1 MPIRI
6 LSEHLIHQI
15 AAGEVVERPASII
28 KELIE
33 NSLDAG
39 ATQITVDVEA
49 GGIRRCR
56 VIDNGHGIERDEL
69 TLALARHATSK
80 ISTIDDLERVGT
92 MGFRG
97 EALPSIA
104 SVSRMRMIS
113 RTAAS
118 EVGYAITADNGA
130 FSDPIPSPHPI
141 GTTVDVT
148 DLFFNV
154 PARRKF
160 LRAERTELQH
170 LLRMIERLALA
181 RFDVGFKVTS
191 MPAADGENARNA
203 GAISNARRVVVD
215 YPRAIKDI
223 ERTQRVAQ
231 IMGEEF
237 IASALCI
244 EHQLGDMKLWGWICL
259 PTAARA
265 QTDLQYIYLNGRMLR
280 DRMLANAVRMG
291 YQDVLFHG
299 RYPAYLLFVELD
311 PAQVDVNAHPAK
323 LEVRFRDGRRVH
335 DFIFRTLERILRETR
350 PGATTNA
357 HAPAQLG
364 GVGAASA
371 IPMWPARGP
380 TQDSFSLGTATG
392 VRDMPP
398 LSLSYAIPHA
408 QPNAAEHHTAPPLG
422 YAVAQLHG
430 VYILAQATDGLIL
443 VDMHAA
449 HERTTYERMKAQLA
463 GGRMPTQPLLVPIAM
478 TLPVADAELAEEH
491 ATIFEQAGLRIE
503 RFGPASIRIMEV
515 PVLLVQF
522 DATQLLQ
529 QLLAELREHGATRRI
544 DEALNEV
551 LGTIAC
557 HGAVRAN
564 RSLTVAEMN
573 ALLREM
579 EATVRSDQCNHGRP
593 TWAHLGMGDLDR
605 LFMRGR

>member
-6 LSEHLIHQI
+6 LPEQLIHQI
-15 AAGEVVERPASII
+15 AAGEVVERPASVI
-28 KELIE
+28 KELVE

-39 ATQITVDVEA
+39 STQITIDVEE

-69 TLALARHATSK
+69 TLAMARHATSK
-80 ISTIDDLERVGT
+80 IASIDDLERVAT

-104 SVSRMRMIS
+104 SVSRMRVTS
-113 RTAAS
+113 RTS
-118 EVGYAITADNGA
+118 SSDVGYAVSADNGT
-130 FSDPIPSPHPI
+130 FTEPMPQPHPR
-141 GTTVDVT
+141 GTTIEVA

-191 MPAADGENARNA
+191 GKKILVDFPRAADESG
-203 GAISNARRVVVD
+203 
-215 YPRAIKDI
+215 
-223 ERTQRVAQ
+223 RTHRVAQ

-237 IASALCI
+237 VANSLFLD
-244 EHQLGDMKLWGWICL
+244 HPLGDMRLWGWIGL
-259 PTAARA
+259 PPAARSQA
-265 QTDLQYIYLNGRMLR
+265 DLQYIYLNGRMLR

-311 PAQVDVNAHPAK
+311 PSQVDVNAHPAK

-335 DFIFRTLERILRETR
+335 DFIFRTIERVLSETR
-350 PGATTNA
+350 PGSTSYSQ
-357 HAPAQLG
+357 APTHFG
-364 GVGAASA
+364 GVAESSGAF
-371 IPMWPARGP
+371 MWPARGP
-380 TQDSFSLGTATG
+380 QQDSFSLPIDSSPESREYFPPSTSHDPITTTAFTPQSTT
-392 VRDMPP
+392 V
-398 LSLSYAIPHA
+398 
-408 QPNAAEHHTAPPLG
+408 PPLG
-422 YAVAQLHG
+422 YAIAQLHG
-430 VYILAQATDGLIL
+430 VYILAQAADGLIL

-463 GGRMPTQPLLVPIAM
+463 GGRVPTQPLLVPMSVNVSAS
-478 TLPVADAELAEEH
+478 DAELAEENS
-491 ATIFEQAGLRIE
+491 AVFAQAGLRIE
-503 RFGPASIRIMEV
+503 RFGPASIRILEV
-515 PVLLVQF
+515 PVLLGRF

-564 RSLTVAEMN
+564 RQLTIAEMN

-579 EATVRSDQCNHGRP
+579 EATVRADQCNHGRP
-593 TWAHLGMGDLDR
+593 TWTHVSMGELDR

>member
-1 MPIRI
+1 MTIRV
-6 LSEHLIHQI
+6 LSEQLIHQI

-28 KELIE
+28 KELVE

-39 ATQITVDVEA
+39 ATQVSIEVEE

-56 VIDNGHGIERDEL
+56 VIDDGCGIERDEL
-69 TLALARHATSK
+69 TLAMARHATSK
-80 ISTIDDLERVGT
+80 ISSIDDLERVGT

-104 SVSRMRMIS
+104 SVSRMRMVS
-113 RTAAS
+113 RTRTS
-118 EVGYAITADNGA
+118 EVAYAITADNGS
-130 FSDPIPSPHPI
+130 FSDPSPSPHPV

-170 LLRMIERLALA
+170 LLRMVERLALA
-181 RFDVGFKVTS
+181 RFDVGFQVT
-191 MPAADGENARNA
+191 NAK
-203 GAISNARRVVVD
+203 RVVVN
-215 YPRAIKDI
+215 YPRATKDS

-231 IMGEEF
+231 ILGEEF
-237 IASALCI
+237 VNSSLFI

-265 QTDLQYIYLNGRMLR
+265 QTDLQFIYLNGRMLR
-280 DRMLANAVRMG
+280 DRMLANAARMG

-299 RYPAYLLFVELD
+299 RYPAYLLFLEID

-323 LEVRFRDGRRVH
+323 LEVRFRDGRRIH

-350 PGATTNA
+350 PGATSNEQ
-357 HAPAQLG
+357 APAQIG
-364 GVGAASA
+364 GVGAAASL
-371 IPMWPARGP
+371 PMWPARGP
-380 TQDSFSLGTATG
+380 SQDSFVLPFANRVHDS
-392 VRDMPP
+392 
-398 LSLSYAIPHA
+398 A
-408 QPNAAEHHTAPPLG
+408 QPYATHLPIQPNLTPSQASTAPPLG
-422 YAVAQLHG
+422 YALAQVHG
-430 VYILAQATDGLIL
+430 VYILSQATDGLIL

-449 HERTTYERMKAQLA
+449 HERTTYERMKAQLS
-463 GGRMPTQPLLVPIAM
+463 GGRVPSQPLLVPIPM
-478 TLPVADAELAEEH
+478 TLSAADAELAEEH
-491 ATIFEQAGLRIE
+491 APLFEQAGLRIE

-515 PVLLVQF
+515 PVLLAQF

-529 QLLAELREHGATRRI
+529 QLLNELREHGTTRRI

-551 LGTIAC
+551 MGTIAC

-564 RSLTVAEMN
+564 RVLTLHEMN

-579 EATVRSDQCNHGRP
+579 ELTVRSDQCVHGRP
-593 TWAHLGMGDLDR
+593 TWAHLSMADLDR

>member
-1 MPIRI
+1 MTIRV
-6 LSEHLIHQI
+6 LSEQLIHQI

-28 KELIE
+28 KELVE

-56 VIDNGHGIERDEL
+56 VSDDGCGIERDEL
-69 TLALARHATSK
+69 ALALARHATSK
-80 ISTIDDLERVGT
+80 ISSIDDLERVGT

-104 SVSRMRMIS
+104 SVTRMRMVS
-113 RTAAS
+113 RTQAS
-118 EVGYAITADNGA
+118 DVGYVITADNGV
-130 FSDPIPSPHPI
+130 FSEPSPSPHPV
-141 GTTVDVT
+141 GTTVDVA

-191 MPAADGENARNA
+191 APAREGASGRNA
-203 GAISNARRVVVD
+203 GAISASRRVIVD
-215 YPRAIKDI
+215 YPRAARDS

-237 IASALCI
+237 VAGSLFI

-259 PTAARA
+259 PTAARSQA
-265 QTDLQYIYLNGRMLR
+265 DLQFVYLNGRMLR

-299 RYPAYLLFVELD
+299 RYPAYLLFLEID
-311 PAQVDVNAHPAK
+311 PTQVDVNAHPAK

-335 DFIFRTLERILRETR
+335 DFIFRTLERILRQTR

-357 HAPAQLG
+357 QAPAQFG
-364 GVGAASA
+364 GGGATAPLA
-371 IPMWPARGP
+371 MWPARGP
-380 TQDSFSLGTATG
+380 SQDSFALPFSSG
-392 VRDMPP
+392 VRE
-398 LSLSYAIPHA
+398 SAQSYS
-408 QPNAAEHHTAPPLG
+408 TAPSASHSQGVEQANVPPLG
-422 YAVAQLHG
+422 YALAQVHG
-430 VYILAQATDGLIL
+430 VYILSQAVDGLIL

-449 HERTTYERMKAQLA
+449 HERTTYERMKAQLN
-463 GGRMPTQPLLVPIAM
+463 GGRVPSQPLLVPIAM
-478 TLPVADAELAEEH
+478 TLSVADAELAEEH
-491 ATIFEQAGLRIE
+491 ALIFEQAGLRIE
-503 RFGPASIRIMEV
+503 RFGPASVRIMEV
-515 PVLLVQF
+515 PVLLAQF
-522 DATQLLQ
+522 DAAQLLQ
-529 QLLAELREHGATRRI
+529 QLLGELREHGATRRI

-564 RSLTVAEMN
+564 RALTVHEMN

-593 TWAHLGMGDLDR
+593 TWAHLSMADLDR
-605 LFMRGR
+605 LFLRGR

>member
-1 MPIRI
+1 MTIRV
-6 LSEHLIHQI
+6 LSEQLIHQI

-28 KELIE
+28 KELVE
-33 NSLDAG
+33 NSLDAN
-39 ATQITVDVEA
+39 ATQISVEVEE

-56 VIDNGHGIERDEL
+56 VVDDGSGIERDEL

-80 ISTIDDLERVGT
+80 ISSIDDLERVGT

-104 SVSRMRMIS
+104 SVSRMRVVS
-113 RTAAS
+113 RTRSS
-118 EVGYAITADNGA
+118 EIGYAVTADNGA
-130 FSDPIPSPHPI
+130 FSEPTPSPHPV
-141 GTTVDVT
+141 GTTVDVS

-181 RFDVGFKVTS
+181 RFDVGFK
-191 MPAADGENARNA
+191 
-203 GAISNARRVVVD
+203 ISSNRRVIVD
-215 YPRAIKDI
+215 YPRALKDE
-223 ERTQRVAQ
+223 ERTHRVAQ

-237 IASALCI
+237 VNSSLFI
-244 EHQLGDMKLWGWICL
+244 EHQLGDMKLWGWISL

-265 QTDLQYIYLNGRMLR
+265 QADLQFIYLNGRMLR
-280 DRMLANAVRMG
+280 DRMLANAARMG

-299 RYPAYLLFVELD
+299 RYPAYLLFLEID

-323 LEVRFRDGRRVH
+323 LEVRFRDGRRIH

-350 PGATTNA
+350 PGATSYEQ
-357 HAPAQLG
+357 APAQLG

-371 IPMWPARGP
+371 LPMWPVRGP
-380 TQDSFSLGTATG
+380 SQDAFSLPFFGG
-392 VRDMPP
+392 VRDGAQA
-398 LSLSYAIPHA
+398 LSSLSSA
-408 QPNAAEHHTAPPLG
+408 QSTPQQPGTAPPLG
-422 YAVAQLHG
+422 YALAQVHG
-430 VYILAQATDGLIL
+430 VYILAQAADGLIL

-449 HERTTYERMKAQLA
+449 HERTTYERMKAQLS
-463 GGRMPTQPLLVPIAM
+463 GGRVPSQPLLVPIAM
-478 TLPVADAELAEEH
+478 TLSAADVELAEEN
-491 ATIFEQAGLRIE
+491 APLFEQAGLRIE

-515 PVLLVQF
+515 PVLLAQF
-522 DATQLLQ
+522 DVTQLLQ
-529 QLLAELREHGATRRI
+529 QLLGELREHGATRRI
-544 DEALNEV
+544 DEVLNEV

-564 RSLTVAEMN
+564 RALSVQEMN

-593 TWAHLGMGDLDR
+593 TWAHLSMADLDR

>member
-1 MPIRI
+1 MTIRV
-6 LSEHLIHQI
+6 LPEQLIHQI
-15 AAGEVVERPASII
+15 AAGEVVERPASVI
-28 KELIE
+28 KELVE

-39 ATQITVDVEA
+39 ATQINIEVEE

-56 VIDNGHGIERDEL
+56 ISDNGCGIERDEL

-80 ISTIDDLERVGT
+80 ITSIDDLERVGT

-104 SVSRMRMIS
+104 SVSRMRVVS
-113 RTAAS
+113 RVKAS
-118 EVGYAITADNGA
+118 DVAYAITADNGV
-130 FSDPIPSPHPI
+130 FSDPVPAPHPV
-141 GTTVDVT
+141 GTTIEVS

-191 MPAADGENARNA
+191 NKKV
-203 GAISNARRVVVD
+203 IID
-215 YPRAIKDI
+215 YPRASRD
-223 ERTQRVAQ
+223 EDRTQRVAL
-231 IMGEEF
+231 IMGEDF
-237 IASALCI
+237 VTSSLFI
-244 EHQLGDMKLWGWICL
+244 EHQLGDMKVWGWISL

-265 QTDLQYIYLNGRMLR
+265 QTDLQFVYLNGRMLR

-299 RYPAYLLFVELD
+299 RYPAYLLFLELD
-311 PAQVDVNAHPAK
+311 PTQVDVNAHPAK

-335 DFIFRTLERILRETR
+335 DFLFRTLERILRETR
-350 PGATTNA
+350 PGSTN
-357 HAPAQLG
+357 HTQAPAQLG
-364 GVGAASA
+364 GVGAAA
-371 IPMWPARGP
+371 PLPMWPRSDTPVSPIQNTFAMPLHHGIREAP
-380 TQDSFSLGTATG
+380 TQYDAVPNLQTEPIEPTAS
-392 VRDMPP
+392 D
-398 LSLSYAIPHA
+398 AF
-408 QPNAAEHHTAPPLG
+408 PPLG
-422 YAVAQLHG
+422 YALAQVHG
-430 VYILAQATDGLIL
+430 VYILAQAQDGLIL

-449 HERTTYERMKAQLA
+449 HERTTYERMKAQLS
-463 GGRMPTQPLLVPIAM
+463 GGRIPSQPLLVP
-478 TLPVADAELAEEH
+478 LPVSLSASDAELADEN
-491 ATIFEQAGLRIE
+491 AVLFEQVGLRIE
-503 RFGPASIRIMEV
+503 RFGQATIRIMEV
-515 PVLLVQF
+515 PVLLQHY
-522 DATQLLQ
+522 DAAQLLQ
-529 QLLAELREHGATRRI
+529 QLLTELREHGASRLV

-564 RSLTVAEMN
+564 RILSLPEMN
-573 ALLREM
+573 SLLREM

-593 TWAHLGMGDLDR
+593 TWAHLSMADLDR